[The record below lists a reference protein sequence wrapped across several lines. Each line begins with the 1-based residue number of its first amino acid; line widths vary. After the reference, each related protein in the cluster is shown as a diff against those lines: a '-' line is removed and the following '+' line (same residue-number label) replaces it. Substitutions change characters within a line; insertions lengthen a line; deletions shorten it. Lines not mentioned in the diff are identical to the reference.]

1 MTPSWIIEV
10 GPKFNENDF
19 IRERFDT
26 ERRGKDRGGG
36 NIKKEAEIETMH
48 LNQDHL
54 E

>member
-10 GPKFNENDF
+10 EPKSNENDF
-19 IRERFDT
+19 IGERFHT

-36 NIKKEAEIETMH
+36 NIKKEAEIGTMH

-54 E
+54 K